1 MTSLTADTPGLYVV
15 LSGDRSGH
23 TADPTRDLA
32 RELAQTLGLPL
43 LARQTLQGA
52 LSHAL
57 ELGDARQLDGLA
69 AACTS
74 ALVALAAD
82 CGGGVLDG
90 VQTDEAALSRLD
102 GHVVEVRCST
112 ETPDDGAAS
121 SSGEQPGQPS
131 GQHGWPVVDVDA
143 SSPVDVDPLADAVVA
158 AASTSVGET
167 GAAGQ
172 WVVWRQDAAGERV
185 EVTRRDSEAVARSV
199 AAAMG
204 ATASGHSYLVTL
216 SR

>member
-23 TADPTRDLA
+23 TVDPTRDLA
-32 RELAQTLGLPL
+32 RELAHTLGLPL
-43 LARQTLQGA
+43 LARQTLLGA
-52 LSHAL
+52 LTSAMDA
-57 ELGDARQLDGLA
+57 GDEQQAERLT
-69 AACTS
+69 AACTT
-74 ALVALAAD
+74 ALVAMAAD

-90 VQTDEAALSRLD
+90 VHTDEAALTRLD
-102 GHVVEVRCST
+102 GQVVEVRCSS
-112 ETPDDGAAS
+112 EGPAAGSPTS
-121 SSGEQPGQPS
+121 SS

-158 AASTSVGET
+158 AASNPEGEVS
-167 GAAGQ
+167 AVQ
-172 WVVWRQDAAGERV
+172 WVVWRQDPAGGRV

-204 ATASGHSYLVTL
+204 ATAAGHTYVVT
-216 SR
+216 RAG